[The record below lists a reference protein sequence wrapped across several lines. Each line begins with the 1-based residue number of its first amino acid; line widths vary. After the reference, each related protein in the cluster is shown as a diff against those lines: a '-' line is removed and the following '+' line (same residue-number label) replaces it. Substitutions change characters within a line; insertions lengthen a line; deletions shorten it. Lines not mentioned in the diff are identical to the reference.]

1 MHKTKRTT
9 IICFALLQS
18 LVMMGQLSDPREKLS
33 ITATVDGS
41 TNTDYRWKTEMSWKR
56 GGEAIIFDINHYNGY
71 FFAVCVR

>member
-1 MHKTKRTT
+1 MIMHKTKRTT

-41 TNTDYRWKTEMSWKR
+41 TNTDYRWKTEDGDVLETERRSNN
-56 GGEAIIFDINHYNGY
+56 F
-71 FFAVCVR
+71 